1 MYILNLEYVYYSKNK
16 KMNNLTNMSFF
27 QLLSEYSQHKVSA
40 SEFAE
45 AIEELAIHLADFSI
59 NEQDYSVLL
68 RYFSFGLHRLK
79 SYRVRFEQEKNA
91 LFAFD

>member
-1 MYILNLEYVYYSKNK
+1 MNENAYKYA
-16 KMNNLTNMSFF
+16 MNNKNILEQRFF
-27 QLLSEYSQHKVSA
+27 RLLSEYSLRKVSA
-40 SEFAE
+40 SEFVE

>member
-1 MYILNLEYVYYSKNK
+1 
-16 KMNNLTNMSFF
+16 MNNLLEQSFF
-27 QLLSEYSQHKVSA
+27 RLLSEYSQRKVSA

-45 AIEELAIHLADFSI
+45 AIEELATHLADFSI

-68 RYFSFGLHRLK
+68 RYFSFGLYRLK

-91 LFAFD
+91 LSAFN

>member
-1 MYILNLEYVYYSKNK
+1 MVGLPSIIPI
-16 KMNNLTNMSFF
+16 MNNLLEQSFF
-27 QLLSEYSQHKVSA
+27 RLLSEYSQRKVSA

-45 AIEELAIHLADFSI
+45 AIEELATHLADFSI

-91 LFAFD
+91 LSAFN

>member
-1 MYILNLEYVYYSKNK
+1 MDNVLQQR
-16 KMNNLTNMSFF
+16 FF
-27 QLLSEYSQHKVSA
+27 QLLLECSQRNVSKH
-40 SEFAE
+40 ELVE
-45 AIEELAIHLADFSI
+45 ALNELATHVANFSI

-91 LFAFD
+91 LSASN